1 MPQLPADMMSSE
13 AAIPEISTGGGGSS
27 FASDAFKTGSGVAP
41 TIASLVYQRKRRKL
55 AHEARVNERVN
66 RLKQYNFGLE
76 DLAVAEGDVRRQ
88 GEREPGAVRAAMAN
102 AGAVGGSQEK
112 QALEDQKY
120 NLASRF
126 NAIQRARARL
136 KHGYDAGERLASLQ
150 RRNARLEQNEAKL
163 SAILDTAMKVAGAI
177 V

>member
-1 MPQLPADMMSSE
+1 MPQLPTDMMSGDT
-13 AAIPEISTGGGGSS
+13 AIPEISGGGGST
-27 FASDAFKTGSGVAP
+27 FVSDAFKVGAGLAP
-41 TIASLVYQRKRRKL
+41 TVSSLVYNRKRRRL

-66 RLKQYNFGLE
+66 RLKGYNFGLE
-76 DLAVAEGDVRRQ
+76 DLAIAEGDTRRM
-88 GEREPGAVRAAMAN
+88 GEREPYAIKAQLAN
-102 AGAVGGSQEK
+102 AGASGGSQEK

-126 NAIQRARARL
+126 NSIQRARARL

-150 RRNARLEQNEAKL
+150 KRGQRLEQNEAKL
-163 SAILDTAMKVAGAI
+163 AALIDVAMKVAGAA